1 MPSNATQALPMTPIR
16 IGTIGFKLW
25 KEPNIPETLA
35 ATIAGALK
43 DQNFIVSCLA
53 SVLLAK
59 AQISSC
65 WMYCSISTGISRG
78 APSGG
83 SSAAPALG
91 PSMAAGADA
100 AADAACADA
109 AAAAC
114 ADAAADAACP
124 IHDLLWF
131 LNWEQVRVAI
141 VIQHRASIACFI
153 SHSFGMNQKCG
164 HS

>member
-1 MPSNATQALPMTPIR
+1 MPSNATQALPITPIR

-53 SVLLAK
+53 SLLLAK

-78 APSGG
+78 APSGS

-91 PSMAAGADA
+91 PSAAAG
-100 AADAACADA
+100 ADA

-131 LNWEQVRVAI
+131 LNWGAV
-141 VIQHRASIACFI
+141 SS
-153 SHSFGMNQKCG
+153 SHSNTTSFEYRLFYF
-164 HS
+164 S